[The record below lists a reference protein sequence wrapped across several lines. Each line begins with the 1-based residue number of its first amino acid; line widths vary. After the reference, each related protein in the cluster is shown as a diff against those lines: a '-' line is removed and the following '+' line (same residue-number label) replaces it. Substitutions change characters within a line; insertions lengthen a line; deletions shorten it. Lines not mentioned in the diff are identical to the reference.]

1 MSLNE
6 IVLKTRNLLSRLLG
20 EKFELVLELE
30 HDLGMVKIDPAQVQ
44 QILFNLVLNARD
56 AMPQGGRI
64 QVTTGHCN
72 LKSVEGTKSHSPGV
86 FLSVKDVGCGMSAE
100 TRARLFEPF
109 FTTKVARQRHG
120 AWIVHR
126 PEHRDRQRWERG
138 SRQRTRPGHAGH
150 RVPAASCRCSCRHHQ
165 SLSLCIRHGETIL
178 LTEDNVAVRQAA
190 VRILSECG
198 YVVLEAASGPEAI
211 AIARDHSGKIDLLL
225 ADVDMPGMSGHETA
239 LQICVRTAAV
249 ESALHVR
256 LRATRAESRGS
267 HSLFQKAIHQFRT
280 ARETARD
287 FQTADSTPTEIQE
300 AKAREAMTTAEITL
314 PATPQIEGANFL
326 NILIVDDER
335 SIREACREV
344 AQSLG
349 FNTFVADSA
358 EHAYRLL
365 DSQGIDAVL
374 LDLRLPGAG
383 GLEALNRIKS
393 LRPDAV
399 IVVVTGYGTVQS
411 AVQAMKNGAY
421 DYVTKPFSLDELKL
435 LLDRVASHLKLK
447 SENRILREKIKS
459 KQGFGSIIGRSPEME
474 KLYRIVAKA
483 AHSTHP
489 VLILG
494 ESGTGKELVARSIH
508 FSGPFRD
515 KPFIPVDCGSLV
527 PTLIESELFGHTKGA
542 FTGAHHAKD
551 GLLSIAEGGTVFLD
565 EVGELPTDLQAKLL
579 RAIQEKEIRPV
590 GGTKQIPINVR
601 ILAATNRDLEEGV
614 SQGTFRRDLYYR
626 LNVLSLRIPSLRERR
641 QDIPILATHFLERQT
656 RSSGNE
662 RTLSDDAMK
671 AMLAYDWPGNV
682 RELENCLERACAF
695 TTGPMIH
702 LGDLPAAISQLQGTE
717 CVGDWS

>member
-1 MSLNE
+1 
-6 IVLKTRNLLSRLLG
+6 
-20 EKFELVLELE
+20 
-30 HDLGMVKIDPAQVQ
+30 
-44 QILFNLVLNARD
+44 
-56 AMPQGGRI
+56 
-64 QVTTGHCN
+64 
-72 LKSVEGTKSHSPGV
+72 
-86 FLSVKDVGCGMSAE
+86 
-100 TRARLFEPF
+100 
-109 FTTKVARQRHG
+109 
-120 AWIVHR
+120 
-126 PEHRDRQRWERG
+126 
-138 SRQRTRPGHAGH
+138 
-150 RVPAASCRCSCRHHQ
+150 
-165 SLSLCIRHGETIL
+165 
-178 LTEDNVAVRQAA
+178 
-190 VRILSECG
+190 
-198 YVVLEAASGPEAI
+198 
-211 AIARDHSGKIDLLL
+211 
-225 ADVDMPGMSGHETA
+225 
-239 LQICVRTAAV
+239 
-249 ESALHVR
+249 
-256 LRATRAESRGS
+256 
-267 HSLFQKAIHQFRT
+267 
-280 ARETARD
+280 
-287 FQTADSTPTEIQE
+287 
-300 AKAREAMTTAEITL
+300 MTTAEITL
-314 PATPQIEGANFL
+314 PATPRIEGANFL

-335 SIREACREV
+335 FIREACREV

-365 DSQGIDAVL
+365 DAQGIDAVL

-590 GGTKQIPINVR
+590 GSTKHIPINVR

-656 RSSGNE
+656 RNTGNE

-702 LGDLPAAISQLQGTE
+702 LGDLPAAISQLQGTNVSGAGTNADKIMPMSE
-717 CVGDWS
+717 LERQTILNAIAQLNGDKLTAARMLGIGKTTLYRKLKEYSSHAS